1 MTPARAP
8 ILRWQLWLAA
18 TLIVADQVSKAVV
31 RATIAPHETIE
42 LIPGLL
48 NLTHVLNTGAAF
60 GLLNTADFPYKSVVV
75 AVLALAALAAI
86 ALYGATFASETWLG
100 RVSLTLIVSGA
111 VGNLID
117 RATTGA
123 VVDFV
128 DFHWRGWHFWAFN
141 VADSSITIGA
151 IVLIVDMFR
160 TGSHVSS
167 PA

>member
-75 AVLALAALAAI
+75 AVLAVAALAAI

>member
-8 ILRWQLWLAA
+8 VLQWQLWLAA

-75 AVLALAALAAI
+75 AVLAVAALAAI

-117 RATTGA
+117 RAATGA